1 MQDCVRL
8 TLFHFL
14 QQATRFQCGLRN
26 VSLSH
31 VPHESFAQTPNQSL
45 PHDPTGPTCLSRSPP
60 PAVAQLLLLDQG
72 MSIAKAHM
80 FLLFGLAVLAAR
92 DSVRADAVTLDA
104 ERARQFVLYAPKP
117 YYPSR
122 ARREYKTGAGVFLL
136 NIDEQKGVVTS
147 IKIEKTTGL

>member
-45 PHDPTGPTCLSRSPP
+45 ESTAGRRSE
-60 PAVAQLLLLDQG
+60 
-72 MSIAKAHM
+72 
-80 FLLFGLAVLAAR
+80 
-92 DSVRADAVTLDA
+92 TL
-104 ERARQFVLYAPKP
+104 K
-117 YYPSR
+117 
-122 ARREYKTGAGVFLL
+122 
-136 NIDEQKGVVTS
+136 DEWS
-147 IKIEKTTGL
+147 EW